1 MVNPHYRVQLAP
13 GTRYIIDSG
22 AFQERDMACRLEP
35 WQALERQLKL
45 ERWIAYHN
53 GSAYAE
59 ALISYDMLD
68 GVDETLTEAGRI
80 KQRGTD
86 VTASRAVQET
96 IRSAHIYR
104 ALRDRVAGA
113 IAYACQGVSTA
124 QYLAC
129 ARQILPL
136 LRSGRDW
143 FAFGGL
149 CITGMQRRTM
159 LPIFQ
164 ATLEAVFPLLAT
176 YGVGTSVRGNIM
188 TIREE
193 KMKTVLILRTCTA
206 SLTSQGGFQWP
217 TSGHVAAPDWKPTQA
232 CGHGLHGLLWGCG
245 DASLLD
251 WSEQA
256 KWLVV
261 EVTEASIIDLGDK
274 VKFPE
279 GTVVYCGDRNGA
291 ANLIAAC
298 PVCPA
303 SAPGAIRGYR
313 FRNDRGTVGGMG

>member
-1 MVNPHYRVQLAP
+1 
-13 GTRYIIDSG
+13 
-22 AFQERDMACRLEP
+22 
-35 WQALERQLKL
+35 
-45 ERWIAYHN
+45 
-53 GSAYAE
+53 
-59 ALISYDMLD
+59 
-68 GVDETLTEAGRI
+68 
-80 KQRGTD
+80 
-86 VTASRAVQET
+86 
-96 IRSAHIYR
+96 
-104 ALRDRVAGA
+104 
-113 IAYACQGVSTA
+113 
-124 QYLAC
+124 
-129 ARQILPL
+129 
-136 LRSGRDW
+136 
-143 FAFGGL
+143 
-149 CITGMQRRTM
+149 
-159 LPIFQ
+159 
-164 ATLEAVFPLLAT
+164 
-176 YGVGTSVRGNIM
+176 M

-291 ANLIAAC
+291 ANLIAAD
-298 PVCPA
+298 PRAAGKPIIAATVTA
-303 SAPGAIRGYR
+303 GFRGTATAGFHGTATAGDYGSAIAGNYGTATAGYGGTAMAGDYGTATAGIDGTATAGESGTATAGIRGTATAGDYGMARAGYGGTATAGDYGTATAGIDGTATAGVDGTILIRYWAGTR
-313 FRNDRGTVGGMG
+313 FASMVGLVGENGIEADRPYGVQCRDGNSRFIAVEEQI

>member
-1 MVNPHYRVQLAP
+1 
-13 GTRYIIDSG
+13 
-22 AFQERDMACRLEP
+22 
-35 WQALERQLKL
+35 
-45 ERWIAYHN
+45 
-53 GSAYAE
+53 
-59 ALISYDMLD
+59 
-68 GVDETLTEAGRI
+68 
-80 KQRGTD
+80 
-86 VTASRAVQET
+86 
-96 IRSAHIYR
+96 
-104 ALRDRVAGA
+104 
-113 IAYACQGVSTA
+113 
-124 QYLAC
+124 
-129 ARQILPL
+129 
-136 LRSGRDW
+136 
-143 FAFGGL
+143 
-149 CITGMQRRTM
+149 
-159 LPIFQ
+159 
-164 ATLEAVFPLLAT
+164 
-176 YGVGTSVRGNIM
+176 M

-291 ANLIAAC
+291 ANLIAAD
-298 PVCPA
+298 PRAAGKPIIAATVTA
-303 SAPGAIRGYR
+303 G
-313 FRNDRGTVGGMG
+313 FRGTATAGFRGTAMAGDYGTATAGDCGTATAGYGGTATAGLRGTARAGYGGTARAGYGGTATAGDYGTATAGIDGTATAGVDGTILIRYWAGTRFASMVGLVGENGIEADRPYGVQCRDGNSRFIAVEEQI

>member
-1 MVNPHYRVQLAP
+1 
-13 GTRYIIDSG
+13 
-22 AFQERDMACRLEP
+22 
-35 WQALERQLKL
+35 
-45 ERWIAYHN
+45 
-53 GSAYAE
+53 
-59 ALISYDMLD
+59 
-68 GVDETLTEAGRI
+68 
-80 KQRGTD
+80 
-86 VTASRAVQET
+86 
-96 IRSAHIYR
+96 
-104 ALRDRVAGA
+104 
-113 IAYACQGVSTA
+113 
-124 QYLAC
+124 
-129 ARQILPL
+129 
-136 LRSGRDW
+136 
-143 FAFGGL
+143 
-149 CITGMQRRTM
+149 
-159 LPIFQ
+159 
-164 ATLEAVFPLLAT
+164 
-176 YGVGTSVRGNIM
+176 M

-291 ANLIAAC
+291 ANLIAAD
-298 PVCPA
+298 PRAAGKPIIAATVTA
-303 SAPGAIRGYR
+303 G
-313 FRNDRGTVGGMG
+313 FRGTATAGFHGTATAGDYGSAIAGNYGTATAGYGGTAMAGDYGTATAGIDGTATAGVDGTILIRYWAGTRFASMVGLVGENGIEADRPYGVQCRDGNSRFIAVEEQI